1 MTLKGSCLCRA
12 VQYEADGL
20 DSPIRHCHCT
30 VCRKSHAAAFNTSAG
45 VARAKFRWI
54 SGEDKLTSYE
64 SSPGKF
70 RRFCSVC
77 GAHVV
82 AEYPSRPVVI
92 VRIATLDD
100 DPGARPAEH
109 IWVSHDVPWLTDGD
123 QVHRHREWYPGH

>member
-1 MTLKGSCLCRA
+1 MPLKGSCLCQA

-45 VARAKFRWI
+45 VARSRFRWI
-54 SGEDKLTSYE
+54 SGEDKLTSFE

-77 GAHVV
+77 GAHIV
-82 AEYPSRPVVI
+82 AEYEDRPYVI
-92 VRIATLDD
+92 LRLATLDD
-100 DPGARPAEH
+100 DPRQRPAEH
-109 IWVSHDVPWLTDGD
+109 IWVSDNVPWLTDSGATGSYAG
-123 QVHRHREWYPGH
+123 WYPGH